1 MRREILRETERSRK
15 HLSSIFGEDPEVVIA
30 DRRYGFISGVCKK
43 VVKRPPTERIALSDK
58 IDRVVLHRTLGI
70 PIFLFLMWLM
80 FKFTFVVSE
89 PPIGWV
95 EKGISWLGDRIGG
108 LLPEGSVIHS
118 LVVDGIFGGLG
129 SVLVFVPLIFTLFF
143 CIAILEDSGY
153 MARAA
158 FVMDRFMYKVG
169 LHGRSFI
176 PLLLGFGCNIAGIMA
191 CRTIE
196 RERDRLVT
204 ILVNPFMSCSARL
217 PVYLLLIGAFFPQ
230 KGGTMLFLLYLIGI
244 GVAILMAK
252 LLRKSLLAGPPS
264 PFVMELPPYRVPT
277 LRGVIIHMWERG
289 VLFLKKAGTVIF
301 GVCLFMWFLTSFPLA
316 PEYSKDY
323 DHLIKEA
330 EEAFRLEV
338 ASVAEALG
346 VAPQELETHE
356 GFSAFIA
363 VQRRFEATVEGF
375 EEEDQ
380 EYEAAERWRQQE
392 FARLRQNYP
401 EVYPLFMSYMEA
413 KTKRDERVKE
423 LEREQAAEKMQKS
436 YAGALG
442 RAIEPILKPLGFDWK
457 IGVSLIGGIL
467 AKEAVVGV
475 LGTLYAVEEEASVSL
490 RQRLIEDTWPDG
502 RKVFTPLVA
511 FSLMIFTLL
520 YVPCIASIAVIYRET
535 NSWKWPLFALFYTTA
550 IAWIAAFIVYQ
561 GGRLLGI

>member
-1 MRREILRETERSRK
+1 MRREILEEAERSRR
-15 HLSSIFGEDPEVVIA
+15 HLSSIFNDDPEVVIA

-58 IDRVVLHRTLGI
+58 IDQVVLHRTLGI
-70 PIFLFLMWLM
+70 PIFLLLMWLM
-80 FKFTFVVSE
+80 FKFTFAVSE
-89 PPIGWV
+89 PPMGWV
-95 EKGISWLGDRIGG
+95 EEGIGWLGDKIGG
-108 LLPEGSVIHS
+108 LLPEGSMIQS

-158 FVMDRFMYKVG
+158 FVMDRFMYKIG

-176 PLLLGFGCNIAGIMA
+176 PMLLGFGCNIPGIMA

-196 RERDRLVT
+196 QERDRLVT

-230 KGGTMLFLLYLIGI
+230 KGSTMLFLLYLIGI

-252 LLRKSLLAGPPS
+252 VLRRYLLPGPPS

-289 VLFLKKAGTVIF
+289 VLFLRKAGTVIF
-301 GVCLFMWFLTSFPLA
+301 GVCLFMWFLTSFPWN
-316 PEYSKDY
+316 PQYSKDY
-323 DHLIKEA
+323 EGLI
-330 EEAFRLEV
+330 EEAQKAFQLEV
-338 ASVAEALG
+338 TSVAEDLA
-346 VAPQELETHE
+346 VAPQQLETHE
-356 GFSAFIA
+356 GFSAFLA
-363 VQRRFEATVEGF
+363 VQKDFDARVEGL
-375 EEEDQ
+375 EEESR
-380 EYEAAERWRQQE
+380 EAEAASRWRQKQL
-392 FARLRQNYP
+392 ARLRQSYP
-401 EVYPLFMSYMEA
+401 GIYPLFLKYMEA
-413 KTKRDERVKE
+413 KTKRDERIRD
-423 LEREQAAEKMQKS
+423 LERERAAEKMQRS

-442 RAIEPILKPLGFDWK
+442 RAIEPIVKPLGFNWK
-457 IGVSLIGGIL
+457 IGVSLVGGIL

-475 LGTLYAVEEEASVSL
+475 LGTLYAVGEEAEAPL
-490 RQRLIEDTWPDG
+490 RQRLINDTWPNG
-502 RKVFTPLVA
+502 SRVFTPLVA

-520 YVPCIASIAVIYRET
+520 YAPCVAAIAVIYKET
-535 NSWKWPLFALFYTTA
+535 NSWKWPMFALFYTTA
-550 IAWIAAFIVYQ
+550 IAWIAAFVVYQ
-561 GGRLLGI
+561 GGRVLGI